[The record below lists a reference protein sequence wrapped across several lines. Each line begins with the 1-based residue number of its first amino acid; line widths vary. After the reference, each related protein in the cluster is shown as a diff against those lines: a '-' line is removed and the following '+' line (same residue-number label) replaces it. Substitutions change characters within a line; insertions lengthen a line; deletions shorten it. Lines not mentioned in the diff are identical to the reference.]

1 MKGEN
6 KIMWPHVHCAL
17 NVNIDPTE
25 KCLTNLELAWP
36 GLQDETPP
44 EKEKCILKS
53 ELDQI
58 LQGLSDNG

>member
-1 MKGEN
+1 MLIG
-6 KIMWPHVHCAL
+6 
-17 NVNIDPTE
+17 IDPTE